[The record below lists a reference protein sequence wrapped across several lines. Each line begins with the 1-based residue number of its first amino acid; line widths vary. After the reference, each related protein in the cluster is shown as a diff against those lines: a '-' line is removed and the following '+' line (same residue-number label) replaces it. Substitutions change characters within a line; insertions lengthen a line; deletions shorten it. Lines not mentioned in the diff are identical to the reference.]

1 MIKQSKIW
9 AIFLNFLLIFLLISC
24 QNQEKITGI
33 PVNFQRVV
41 SGNTIEVLW
50 TKEGVTSLQTIRLMG
65 IKAPDLKQDP
75 WGKQAQ
81 QKLNELLTFNPQSL
95 DLKLE
100 LDQDQPDQYGRFWA
114 FVWYEN
120 QLMNEKIVKEGF
132 ALVDLCPPILPKK
145 ETIIKKKD
153 LYCNRLLNAQ
163 QYARL
168 MNFGIWDPAFPMREM
183 L

>member
-1 MIKQSKIW
+1 MFKLFKVLII
-9 AIFLNFLLIFLLISC
+9 IFNLLLIFLLIGC
-24 QNQEKITGI
+24 QNPEKIKGI

-50 TKEGVTSLQTIRLMG
+50 TKEGVTSLQKVRLMG
-65 IKAPDLKQDP
+65 IKAPEIKQEP

-81 QKLNELLTFNPQSL
+81 EKLNKLLTFNPESL

-120 QLMNEKIVKEGF
+120 KLINETIVKEGF
-132 ALVDLCPPILPKK
+132 ALVDLCPPFLPKK

-168 MNFGIWDPAFPMREM
+168 MNLGIWDPTFPMREI